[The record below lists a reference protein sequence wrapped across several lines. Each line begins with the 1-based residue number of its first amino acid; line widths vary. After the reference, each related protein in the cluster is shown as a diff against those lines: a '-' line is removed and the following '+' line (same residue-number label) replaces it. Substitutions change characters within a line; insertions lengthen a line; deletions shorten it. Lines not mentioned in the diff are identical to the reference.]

1 MNVSSTSIERLSEK
15 KTDCL
20 CLHYRHRP
28 YSYIVVL
35 YSCLNNVRKA
45 QTQWMVQ
52 APESNEWRELVEESA
67 KGPKTYRREK
77 KKKKGVRRERSVLQ
91 REEETNL
98 NLEKRKNSSIV
109 LILFWRVMIFK
120 IICLVMFSLR
130 LYSSV
135 GLNGFSDCSDC
146 NTLSR

>member
-1 MNVSSTSIERLSEK
+1 
-15 KTDCL
+15 
-20 CLHYRHRP
+20 
-28 YSYIVVL
+28 
-35 YSCLNNVRKA
+35 
-45 QTQWMVQ
+45 MVQ

-109 LILFWRVMIFK
+109 LILF
-120 IICLVMFSLR
+120 
-130 LYSSV
+130 
-135 GLNGFSDCSDC
+135 
-146 NTLSR
+146 